1 MKRTTQAF
9 LSITALSWI
18 AGMLTGCG
26 GTHET
31 KPTQAIATKAIPVS
45 VIAVQPV
52 ELADTYE
59 APGTVRARTASTLS
73 SKVMGYV
80 REVKVQ
86 PGDRVAAGQLLV
98 SIDSRDL
105 QSAWLQARAAEQQ
118 ATSGIAEADS
128 GIAVAKTQ
136 LRLAKITFDRME
148 GLFAKKSV
156 SNQEFDEAQARLRTA
171 EAAHQMAISKRSQLD
186 SHIAQAKQGVDSA
199 SIMMSYAEIRAPF
212 AGVVTDKR
220 VEPGQMATPGGP
232 LMTIEQLGAY
242 RLEAPVEESMLG
254 SVKVGQSVTVL
265 LESSNEPVSGKVNEI
280 VPAIDPS
287 SRAFLVKVTLPPAA
301 MVRSGSFGRLRLP
314 RGSHQAIV
322 IPAAAIARR
331 GDIQTVFVADNG
343 IARTRMI
350 TASDARD
357 GQAEVLSGLQ
367 AGERIVYPRPS
378 YLIDGSNLEVRR

>member
-1 MKRTTQAF
+1 MNRF
-9 LSITALSWI
+9 IRVFVPVTALASI

-31 KPTQAIATKAIPVS
+31 TAAQASAGRPIPV
-45 VIAVQPV
+45 AVVSAEAV
-52 ELADTYE
+52 ELANVYE
-59 APGTVRARTASTLS
+59 APGTVRARTASVLA
-73 SKVMGYV
+73 SKLMGYV
-80 REVKVQ
+80 RDVKVQ

-105 QSAWLQARAAEQQ
+105 ESAWLQARAAEQE
-118 ATSGIAEADS
+118 AMSGIAEADS

-136 LRLAKITFDRME
+136 LGLAKITFDRME
-148 GLFAKKSV
+148 GLFAKKSI

-186 SHIAQAKQGVDSA
+186 ARIAQAKQGVGSA
-199 SIMMSYAEIRAPF
+199 AILRSYAEIRAPF

-220 VEPGQMATPGGP
+220 AEPGQMATPGAP
-232 LMTIEQLGAY
+232 LLTVEQVGAY

-254 SVKVGQSVTVL
+254 SVKIGQPVTVVL
-265 LESSNEPVSGKVNEI
+265 DSSSGPVSGTVNEI

-287 SRAFLVKVTLPPAA
+287 SRALLVKVTLPPGA

-314 RGSHQAIV
+314 RGSRQAV
-322 IPAAAIARR
+322 VVPAGAIAHR
-331 GDIQTVFVADNG
+331 GDIQTVFVAENG
-343 IARTRMI
+343 VARIRMI

-357 GQAEVLSGLQ
+357 GQAEVLSGVQ
-367 AGERIVYPRPS
+367 SGERIVYPRPAI
-378 YLIDGSNLEVRR
+378 LADGSVIEVRR